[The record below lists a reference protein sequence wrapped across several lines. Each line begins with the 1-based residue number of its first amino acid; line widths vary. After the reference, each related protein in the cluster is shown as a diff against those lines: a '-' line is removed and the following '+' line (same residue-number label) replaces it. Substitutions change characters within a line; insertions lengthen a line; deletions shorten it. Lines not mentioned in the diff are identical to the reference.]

1 MCNTELI
8 PCANFNFSISRHNVL
23 FKSPYFHTKNLKS
36 PLTVKVLKGNICWMV
51 IWSKLRFVCVDVA
64 KIRSMPFNGKPSEC
78 RQTYHSLISVELYIY
93 IYITSFDI
101 YIFLHFKNYF
111 LKSCKKAALSIP
123 VNSPSV
129 KQFMHVLQ
137 TSRHLLMNVTFA
149 LCKC

>member
-23 FKSPYFHTKNLKS
+23 FKSPNFHTKNLKS

-64 KIRSMPFNGKPSEC
+64 KIRSMPFNGKPSKC
-78 RQTYHSLISVELYIY
+78 RQIYDSLISVELY
-93 IYITSFDI
+93 FDI
-101 YIFLHFKNYF
+101 YIVFCFKNYF
-111 LKSCKKAALSIP
+111 LKACKKAALSIP